1 MGLLTDA
8 IGALP
13 WPRGRDTPRD
23 GDQDDAVTVVVD
35 PLRCQGIGMCAHLAP
50 GVIALDSWGF
60 PIVPGGPVTG
70 RERVA
75 AGRAA
80 NGCPRRALLI
90 EDRSAG

>member
-1 MGLLTDA
+1 MGLLTGA

-13 WPRGRDTPRD
+13 WPRGRDEDRDNARD
-23 GDQDDAVTVVVD
+23 GAVTVLVD

-50 GVIALDSWGF
+50 GVIALDEWGF
-60 PIVPGGPVTG
+60 PIVPRGAVTG

-80 NGCPRRALLI
+80 NGCPRRALLL
-90 EDRSAG
+90 EGRSGG